1 MGVLDRLASA
11 EVSRDLQHHE
21 HTCDVDVIGAAGM
34 AAAGNV
40 RHMAVFRVKYLNDA
54 AELPAAK
61 RYFIQVTRISMIRRK
76 IDPSGA
82 SRLGTQ
88 ILTHWLNDVCP
99 TCHGLKYA
107 AIDGAPALSDKQC
120 QPCKGT
126 GRRKLPYGGP
136 KLEVVR
142 DVIERADS
150 AVHTIQRGM
159 DAKMGLHENNY

>member
-1 MGVLDRLASA
+1 MGVLDMLARA
-11 EVSRDLQHHE
+11 EVSSDLAHHE
-21 HTCDVDVIGAAGM
+21 RHCDVDVLGAAGM

-40 RHMAVFRVKYLNDA
+40 RHMAVFRVKYLNDD

-61 RYFIQVTRISMIRRK
+61 RYFIQVTRIHMIRRK
-76 IDPSGA
+76 INPAGA

-88 ILTHWLNDVCP
+88 ILSHWLNDVCP
-99 TCHGLKYA
+99 ACHGLKYM

-136 KLEVVR
+136 ELEVVR

-159 DAKMGLHENNY
+159 NEKMGWGEK